1 MQHITSNRAKPYE
14 SLRNTTRQ
22 FLFEKK
28 RHKKEAQYYLTFKLN
43 TRTPLYLLNLLTL
56 FFITNLNK
64 IYTVK
69 KFRLTTFPRQF

>member
-56 FFITNLNK
+56 FC
-64 IYTVK
+64 
-69 KFRLTTFPRQF
+69 